1 MAFAKVHK
9 VLGGHIRLLITG
21 GSKFDPA
28 VGRDLYG
35 LGFTILQAYGLTETS
50 GAATITKPDEAH
62 LDTVGRVLPGNELT
76 IMPPDGEAEDGE
88 IAIRGPIVMQGYY
101 NRPEATAAVMRD
113 GWFLTGDLGRL
124 DAGGRVTITG
134 RKKEMI
140 VLASGKNIYP
150 EEIEAQ
156 YRKSPIIKEICVV
169 GSTRPDE
176 PTTERL
182 HAVIVLDQEVLKAR
196 KVANAG
202 DLLRFEMESLGAGLP
217 AHKRVLGYD
226 VWFEPLP
233 RTTTGK
239 LRRFEILRRL
249 NAQASA
255 KAAPAAPLS
264 AEDQEW
270 LDDGHVGAALQLV
283 GRRAKDGAGF
293 RPGDNLELD
302 LGLDSMERVELLTEL
317 EQRFAVKVPEATS
330 HEIVTVRQ
338 LVEAVRPDGTSAGG
352 IAVDE
357 AWSAIL
363 RDLPPD
369 DDPVLSRLLAPRWLR
384 APLLWT
390 MTRVLRLAWPRV
402 SVEGREHLPKTGPF
416 LICPNHQGYLD
427 PFVLCGV
434 LPYRT
439 FAEMFVV
446 GAADYFQTPVMA
458 WIARQINLVLV
469 DPDASLVPA
478 MKAGAFGLAH
488 GKVLLLFPEGER
500 SIDGGVKR
508 FKKGAPILAQH
519 LHVPIVPVALRG
531 LYEVWPRTQGIA
543 WRRLGPWSRNRVR
556 IAFGPPLAMPEG
568 ESYAA
573 AATRLRDTVDAMW
586 QRL

>member
-1 MAFAKVHK
+1 M
-9 VLGGHIRLLITG
+9 
-21 GSKFDPA
+21 
-28 VGRDLYG
+28 
-35 LGFTILQAYGLTETS
+35 
-50 GAATITKPDEAH
+50 
-62 LDTVGRVLPGNELT
+62 LPGNELT

-150 EEIEAQ
+150 EEIEAH
-156 YRKSPIIKEICVV
+156 YRKSPLIKEICVV

-249 NAQASA
+249 EGPGQPPRPRPPPRRPAPRTRSGSTTRTSVRRWRWSA
-255 KAAPAAPLS
+255 AAPR
-264 AEDQEW
+264 
-270 LDDGHVGAALQLV
+270 LV
-283 GRRAKDGAGF
+283 PAV
-293 RPGDNLELD
+293 RPDANLELD

-338 LVEAVRPDGTSAGG
+338 LVEAVRPARRQRRRRRRGRGL
-352 IAVDE
+352 E
-357 AWSAIL
+357 
-363 RDLPPD
+363 RDPPR
-369 DDPVLSRLLAPRWLR
+369 P
-384 APLLWT
+384 
-390 MTRVLRLAWPRV
+390 
-402 SVEGREHLPKTGPF
+402 
-416 LICPNHQGYLD
+416 
-427 PFVLCGV
+427 
-434 LPYRT
+434 
-439 FAEMFVV
+439 
-446 GAADYFQTPVMA
+446 AARRRP
-458 WIARQINLVLV
+458 
-469 DPDASLVPA
+469 
-478 MKAGAFGLAH
+478 
-488 GKVLLLFPEGER
+488 
-500 SIDGGVKR
+500 
-508 FKKGAPILAQH
+508 GAPASC
-519 LHVPIVPVALRG
+519 
-531 LYEVWPRTQGIA
+531 
-543 WRRLGPWSRNRVR
+543 WRRG
-556 IAFGPPLAMPEG
+556 G
-568 ESYAA
+568 
-573 AATRLRDTVDAMW
+573 
-586 QRL
+586 